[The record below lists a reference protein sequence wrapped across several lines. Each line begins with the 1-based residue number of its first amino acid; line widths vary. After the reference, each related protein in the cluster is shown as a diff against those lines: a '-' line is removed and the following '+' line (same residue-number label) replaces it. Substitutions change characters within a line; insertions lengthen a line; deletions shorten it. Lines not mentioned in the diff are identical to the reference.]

1 MLKRVISG
9 TVFTAVVVGFFLLR
23 QFVDYRIFH
32 ILTWFFTAFATYEV
46 ARAVAPFSVKGSRIV
61 ACVSGAILLPLYALF
76 EYLIAGV
83 SGWLIAIDL
92 MLVSALIIV
101 IIALIKGADF
111 KTGLVSVLPV
121 FYPSLLMLSMAVIN
135 DLGYT
140 EGFIALLLVFVISP
154 CSDVMAFF
162 VGSAL
167 KGPKLCPKLS
177 PKKTWSGAIG
187 GTLGGMLGALLVWL
201 VFRFDFGTNLA
212 WLIYLAIGLVGSVCT
227 IIGDLIESLIKR
239 KTGIKDMG
247 NIMPGHGGIMDRI
260 DGISLA
266 SVLIMTI
273 FLIV

>member
-23 QFVDYRIFH
+23 QFVDYRLFH
-32 ILTWFFTAFATYEV
+32 ILTWFFTAFATFEV
-46 ARAVAPFSVKGSRIV
+46 ARAVKPFAVKHSNII
-61 ACVSGAILLPLYALF
+61 ATVSGALLLPLYAIF

-83 SGWLIAIDL
+83 SGWLIAVDL
-92 MLVSALIIV
+92 MLVSALVITVLAIV
-101 IIALIKGADF
+101 YNSNF
-111 KTGLVSVLPV
+111 KTGLISVLPV
-121 FYPSLLMLSMAVIN
+121 FYPSLLMLTMAVAN
-135 DLGYT
+135 DIGYT

-187 GTLGGMLGALLVWL
+187 GTLGGILGAVLVWL
-201 VFRFDFGTNLA
+201 VFGFDFGTNLA

-227 IIGDLIESLIKR
+227 IIGDLLESLIKR

-266 SVLIMTI
+266 SVLITII